1 MTILNNF
8 FQSVFGSASLPLAD
22 TQDNI
27 KGWGSVMLD
36 PDEEGSSK
44 LVKRIEKY
52 ALYYLNS
59 ADLREDEYF
68 PGYFDTD
75 HPMMMFHSH
84 SR

>member
-1 MTILNNF
+1 
-8 FQSVFGSASLPLAD
+8 
-22 TQDNI
+22 
-27 KGWGSVMLD
+27 MLD

-59 ADLREDEYF
+59 ADLREDEDF

>member
-1 MTILNNF
+1 
-8 FQSVFGSASLPLAD
+8 
-22 TQDNI
+22 
-27 KGWGSVMLD
+27 MLD

-59 ADLREDEYF
+59 ADLREDEDF

-84 SR
+84 SRYVNSHTAQCSNIRKKVQFQKYKNILFAFP